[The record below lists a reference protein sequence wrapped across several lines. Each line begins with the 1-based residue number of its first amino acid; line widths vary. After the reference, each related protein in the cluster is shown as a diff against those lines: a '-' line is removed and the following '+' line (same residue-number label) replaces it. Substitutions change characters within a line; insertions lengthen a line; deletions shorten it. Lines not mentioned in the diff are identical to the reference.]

1 MFQAKCHLLDTVN
14 HGLPVIV
21 KSWLERKKT
30 FAKKQKKKSKFSIDW
45 DEYRSSATAFRKVCR
60 HVYNEFLKTC
70 LYENNSSNPKQ
81 LYSYIKNKQVD
92 NFGVRLLKDNVKIYI
107 EGKDLEF

>member
-1 MFQAKCHLLDTVN
+1 MSSVRYSQ
-14 HGLPVIV
+14 
-21 KSWLERKKT
+21 SWFTSHCKKLVRKKKNLCQK
-30 FAKKQKKKSKFSIDW
+30 AKKKSKFSIDW
-45 DEYRSSATAFRKVCR
+45 DEYRSPATAFRKVCR